1 MEILEKELE
10 SLVLKLKH
18 LDDFRSEIENIQNVY
33 PFNKYEYIITKL
45 VEERILSFDDYL
57 DLRNEYIN
65 RNLFLYVFEISAPR
79 GFGDT

>member
-10 SLVLKLKH
+10 ILISKLKNS
-18 LDDFRSEIENIQNVY
+18 DDFYAEIETIQNVY

-57 DLRNEYIN
+57 DLRNEYSPIIHLSLTFPN
-65 RNLFLYVFEISAPR
+65 SER
-79 GFGDT
+79 